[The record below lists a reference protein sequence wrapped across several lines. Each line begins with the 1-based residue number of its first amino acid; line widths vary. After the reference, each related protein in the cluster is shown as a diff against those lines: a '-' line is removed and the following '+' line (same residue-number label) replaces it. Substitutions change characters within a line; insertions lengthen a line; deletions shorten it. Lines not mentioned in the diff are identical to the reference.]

1 MSETS
6 NQAYTFG
13 TASLEVVLM
22 LVGAFLV
29 GALVCYLLKKMGLCC
44 KKTASSESVLADNAN
59 DAALD
64 ADPVAQMRARI
75 SANTPTTA
83 YPPTVNTQMP
93 TMEQETTYE
102 ADLRTLLKGRS
113 SEHTSTSTSKT
124 ASASATTATEQAT
137 SRATAFPSRVTPAA
151 PPTPTQTVVETTVAT
166 LVLPDDDHVDDLK
179 KLEGIGPRI
188 EKLLNDAGIK
198 SYAKLAT
205 MDRDTL
211 KAILDAGGGQFK
223 LHEPKSWP
231 YQAELAAKQNWQRL
245 KEYQDFLVSGR
256 NN

>member
-44 KKTASSESVLADNAN
+44 KKTASSDSVLTADKNDA

-64 ADPVAQMRARI
+64 VDPVAQMRARI

-83 YPPTVNTQMP
+83 YPPTVNSQMP

-124 ASASATTATEQAT
+124 ASTTTDTEQAT

-151 PPTPTQTVVETTVAT
+151 PPKPTQTVVETTVAT